1 MYKKAV
7 MSYFKVL
14 SKNIQRLWKAT
25 NTSQATLFLSQ
36 DLNVLLIEYKEAV
49 LTTKTA
55 CVKGFI
61 G

>member
-7 MSYFKVL
+7 MSDFKVL

-36 DLNVLLIEYKEAV
+36 DLNVLLIEYIEAV

-55 CVKGFI
+55 GIKGLI

>member
-1 MYKKAV
+1 
-7 MSYFKVL
+7 MSDFKVL

-36 DLNVLLIEYKEAV
+36 DLNVLLIEYIEAV

-55 CVKGFI
+55 GIKGLI

>member
-49 LTTKTA
+49 LTIKTA

>member
-1 MYKKAV
+1 
-7 MSYFKVL
+7 MSDFKVL

-36 DLNVLLIEYKEAV
+36 DLNVLLIEYIEAV
-49 LTTKTA
+49 LTMKTA
-55 CVKGFI
+55 GVKGLI